1 MLSPEDHS
9 SNELPA
15 VGGAGMCLPQE
26 LGLDFEQLL
35 VEGISLPPALRLHME
50 VGQVVGNPPD
60 SRVVEAQGLVRRLK
74 GQGKEASAQEAVD
87 GQEIMTLQHGSDGTD
102 ALVPK
107 RRRLHNCEV
116 QGDIMD
122 SYITISNCKVFL
134 AYVNYELQN
143 LL

>member
-1 MLSPEDHS
+1 
-9 SNELPA
+9 
-15 VGGAGMCLPQE
+15 
-26 LGLDFEQLL
+26 
-35 VEGISLPPALRLHME
+35 ME
-50 VGQVVGNPPD
+50 FGQVVGNPPD

-87 GQEIMTLQHGSDGTD
+87 GQEIMTLQHGSDGTG
-102 ALVPK
+102 APVPK

-116 QGDIMD
+116 QGDIMH